1 MAAVAMIPC
10 AGDSAP
16 DSFGQTDFLYGG
28 AGNDIYVLLGDAAL
42 VKNLNEETDTVQIG
56 YITNHALLN
65 NLEKL
70 ALASGVGRQTALAM
84 RWPIRCR
91 ATALTIGCLA
101 SRGMILCPAVRAKT
115 VLMAALATIAF

>member
-1 MAAVAMIPC
+1 MIPC
-10 AGDSAP
+10 AGNSAP

-70 ALASGVGRQTALAM
+70 APASGVGASNGSGNALANTM
-84 RWPIRCR
+84 LRNGFDNRLVGISGDDTLSGG
-91 ATALTIGCLA
+91 AG
-101 SRGMILCPAVRAKT
+101 
-115 VLMAALATIAF
+115 